1 MTVMTR
7 CEIGARCVDLA
18 GVDCACRGGGGAE
31 RDPTSD
37 LSPELRPAEDRRGGP
52 ASGRVGS
59 GRSGSDHGT
68 PVGLLG
74 SLSRF
79 SWAYVRVSWFGFGVQ
94 LLAKY
99 LLLYVHKV
107 GPTGSLL
114 RNVARIYPS
123 TLGC

>member
-7 CEIGARCVDLA
+7 CEIGTRCVDLA

-79 SWAYVRVSWFGFGVQ
+79 VGVCARLLVWVRRPAFSKISF
-94 LLAKY
+94 A
-99 LLLYVHKV
+99 VHKV